1 MQPCSCYIMD
11 ETIYTVPDP
20 QVVLQGETIS
30 LLQQESYPCHFL
42 HFELMDQDSLH
53 LEQRKSILS
62 NLYPD
67 LILILITELVK
78 YMIYISFS

>member
-30 LLQQESYPCHFL
+30 LLLQESYPCHFL